1 MSLRRCPACRNLVAD
16 ESTECPVCGRTYTQA
31 LVRKVLLWTVII
43 VPVIGAAAYHF
54 HHHLAH

>member
-1 MSLRRCPACRNLVAD
+1 LVAD